1 MTDFFDWLT
10 ASDSGIGADRL
21 ADAFKLSHQ
30 ELRKTTTALAP
41 AFALALQRAM
51 IVPGA
56 WGEISRLYKPF
67 IGDGSS
73 DLAQGATTSPAAK
86 DLATALFGSQDLV
99 SSVARQVSVASG
111 VAPDTVEI
119 MIRNIS
125 VMTIGTMLRMMM
137 ANLTRNQPRELA
149 EGNYPGAMAEM
160 LRRSAN
166 AVEAMGRPSNAPQ
179 RRPPPQMPGSDYL
192 NKLFSD
198 ALTGTIPWLPPETAK
213 PADSARPA
221 DPAGAGAFFGLYPAL
236 MEQFARSF
244 QVDMPGAGGT
254 APAKAAHTPP
264 DAAPAGTASAG
275 KSGDGAAN
283 PAASKGA
290 SDDLAEAALAFQK
303 DYARR
308 MMEIFA
314 PGPAGKVADKD
325 G

>member
-10 ASDSGIGADRL
+10 ASDSGVAADRL

-67 IGDGSS
+67 MDDEAS
-73 DLAQGATTSPAAK
+73 DLAGGATASPVAR
-86 DLATALFGSQDLV
+86 DLANALFGSKDLV

-111 VAPDTVEI
+111 VAPDTVEK

-137 ANLTRNQPRELA
+137 ANLTRSQPRQIA
-149 EGNYPGAMAEM
+149 EGNYHGAVAEM

-166 AVEAMGRPSNAPQ
+166 AVEAMGRPSDEPRAGTS
-179 RRPPPQMPGSDYL
+179 PPLPGSDYL
-192 NKLFSD
+192 NRLFGD
-198 ALTGTIPWLPPETAK
+198 ALTGRVPWLPPETGPSKTPRPSAGK
-213 PADSARPA
+213 AEPAAP
-221 DPAGAGAFFGLYPAL
+221 AFFSLYPAL
-236 MEQFARSF
+236 MEEFARG
-244 QVDMPGAGGT
+244 M
-254 APAKAAHTPP
+254 
-264 DAAPAGTASAG
+264 APAGGQTAAKAG
-275 KSGDGAAN
+275 ATAEKPR
-283 PAASKGA
+283 PAPASRPEA
-290 SDDLAEAALAFQK
+290 EQAPSPPDESLAEAALTFQK

-308 MMEIFA
+308 MMAIFSPHA
-314 PGPAGKVADKD
+314 TGKAEPED